1 MYYRI
6 TKESYA
12 GQTTYFYDHRDRR
25 HLSCDR
31 FGRSNSIFFK
41 KDLPHKVQQI
51 IFGFAAGIMTAA
63 AVFSLILPAIEQ
75 LESEGKNILLPIGG
89 GFVLGC
95 LFLFLFDRLLPHL
108 HTPSAE
114 PEGHPVHWKKSTMLV
129 FAVTLHNIPEGMTV
143 GLAFAAAALGN
154 GTGALLSAIA
164 LAVGMG
170 LQNFPEGAA
179 VSLPLRSA
187 GVSKGKAFAC
197 GALSGIVEP
206 IFGII
211 AVLLASIITG
221 IMPWALSFAAG
232 AMLYVVL
239 DELVPEAYGGE
250 HSHLGTASIL
260 LGFFIMM
267 ILDVTIG

>member
-1 MYYRI
+1 M
-6 TKESYA
+6 
-12 GQTTYFYDHRDRR
+12 
-25 HLSCDR
+25 L
-31 FGRSNSIFFK
+31 GRQLIFTIIGTGATCLATVLGAATVFFFK

-211 AVLLASIITG
+211 AVLLAGIISG